1 MNEHHEH
8 IRSHECENDEQN
20 EKKIFASRLIQDFC
34 DNIDETVIEN
44 FLIEKIFKF
53 ILKKHAF
60 YYKSA
65 LYMFYTILVLQ
76 ILNFLLLVL
85 PKMCRV

>member
-1 MNEHHEH
+1 MHG
-8 IRSHECENDEQN
+8 DEN
-20 EKKIFASRLIQDFC
+20 EKKLFASSLIQDFC

-44 FLIEKIFKF
+44 FLVEKIFKF
-53 ILKKHAF
+53 ILRKHAF

-85 PKMCRV
+85 PRMYRAQMLS